1 MARPTIEIKKEYFE
15 NLCQIQ
21 CTLDEIAG
29 FFKCSPDTIENWCK
43 REYGTRFSDTYKK
56 YSQSGKISLRRYQLK
71 LAEKNAS
78 MAIWLGKQW
87 LGQREDIET
96 YEAERVQETI
106 DNLQDFEIKFVD
118 GGRNENDKKG

>member
-1 MARPTIEIKKEYFE
+1 MARPQIEIKREYFE

-21 CTLDEIAG
+21 CTLEEIAG

-43 REYGTRFSDTYKK
+43 RTFNERFSDVYKK

-87 LGQREDIET
+87 LGQKEDLET
-96 YEAERVQETI
+96 YEAERVQKTI

-118 GGRNENDKKG
+118 GGKNENNKEN